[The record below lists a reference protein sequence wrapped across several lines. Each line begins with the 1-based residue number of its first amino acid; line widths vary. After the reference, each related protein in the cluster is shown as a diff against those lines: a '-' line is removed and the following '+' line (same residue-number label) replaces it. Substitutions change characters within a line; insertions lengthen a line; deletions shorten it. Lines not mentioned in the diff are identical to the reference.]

1 MRLASQIKATVEQL
15 DMLILA
21 FEKTSEFIQDND
33 YGEIKL
39 KRYVSNEVSKL
50 FENAK
55 IPNELK
61 PKDMSRL
68 CDNFYRLHVRIG
80 EEKSIRRNIKH
91 ITQKIRSTK
100 TTKIPRSLSLFQYF
114 IAILVSDGIIKD
126 FPENYYCHITTEVIS
141 LFPVFEDITSSYEY
155 D

>member
-39 KRYVSNEVSKL
+39 KRYISNEVSKL